1 MLRRIKPEQVRLG
14 MFIEAVDGN
23 WDGKKFWRSRFLLD
37 SPRDLE
43 ILRASSVD
51 GVIINTIKKG
61 YPAPLASKKNVT
73 ELPEGQ
79 VAQALRTIKQSKP
92 LINSIF
98 AEARL
103 GKSIPADTA
112 LQVVEDIATCMQE
125 NSRALIAVTRLKS
138 KDEYTFLHSIAVTAL
153 MVHFGRAL
161 KIDECAIRTL
171 AMGGLLHDVGKMKI
185 PLEILNKTGRL
196 TDDEMTLI
204 RRHPQYSRDIVA
216 LHGDMPETV
225 LDICL
230 HHHERPDGKGY
241 PEGLSGTDI
250 TIPVR
255 IAAICDV
262 FDALTSLRAY
272 KKAWPAREA
281 AEFML
286 RQKGQFD
293 RPLLTKFC
301 SVMNLQPT

>member
-1 MLRRIKPEQVRLG
+1 MVLSST
-14 MFIEAVDGN
+14 
-23 WDGKKFWRSRFLLD
+23 RSRKAA
-37 SPRDLE
+37 P
-43 ILRASSVD
+43 
-51 GVIINTIKKG
+51 
-61 YPAPLASKKNVT
+61 PLASKKNVT
-73 ELPEGQ
+73 ELPKGQ

-98 AEARL
+98 AEARM

-161 KIDECAIRTL
+161 KFDESAIRVM
-171 AMGGLLHDVGKMKI
+171 AMGGLLHDVGKMRI
-185 PLEILNKTGRL
+185 PLEILNKAGRL
-196 TDDEMTLI
+196 TDEEMASI

-216 LHGDMPETV
+216 RSGSMPETV

-250 TIPVR
+250 TVPVR

-262 FDALTSLRAY
+262 FDALTSHRAY

-286 RQKGQFD
+286 RQEGQFD
-293 RPLLTKFC
+293 RSLLKTFC
-301 SVMNLQPT
+301 SVINLQLAS